1 MLSRKHIIL
10 NAMGISRWREKDHAI
25 KATNEKSIVASL
37 STPAALA
44 TSISPSLSMSNKVKQ
59 NISLS
64 AQNLSDTSLDWP
76 SLKQRVMTC
85 TRCSLCNSRTQ
96 SVFEAGVRQARC
108 LVVGEAPGADEDAY
122 GEPFVGQAGKLLDN
136 MLASIG
142 LSRHT
147 NVYICNV
154 LKCRPPGNRNP
165 TPPEVQECSAY
176 LMRQI
181 ELVAP
186 DVLLLMGRFAA
197 QSLLHTEASL
207 SSLRGRVHE
216 IKIGHR
222 NIQAVVSYHPAYLL
236 RNMPEKIKSWADL
249 LLAKHLLTS

>member
-1 MLSRKHIIL
+1 MLSRKDIIL
-10 NAMGISRWREKDHAI
+10 NAMGISRWREKDRAI
-25 KATNEKSIVASL
+25 QATNEKSIIANF
-37 STPAALA
+37 STSAALA
-44 TSISPSLSMSNKVKQ
+44 TSISPSLSMPNKVKQ

-64 AQNLSDTSLDWP
+64 AQNLSDWP

-142 LSRHT
+142 LSRQT

-216 IKIGHR
+216 IKIGGR